1 MIYSLKE
8 VATNSLPIF
17 SIRDESLVFIAYF
30 TTLSC
35 SFVRHTGK
43 CLAHKLAHFDWTLP
57 PILRGDVLP
66 ITLMS
71 IIKKKKKLKIEL
83 LLIKMLWALLV
94 L

>member
-1 MIYSLKE
+1 MIHSLKE

-43 CLAHKLAHFDWTLP
+43 CLAHKLAHFDLDSSPYFEGGCTSYHFNEYNVK
-57 PILRGDVLP
+57 R
-66 ITLMS
+66 
-71 IIKKKKKLKIEL
+71 KKN
-83 LLIKMLWALLV
+83 
-94 L
+94 